1 MLNAT
6 GSCCDGVF
14 GCEFDL
20 PLGARWEHHMAQ
32 VSRDSTY
39 TRLHGR
45 HWSERK
51 YRVMDFKRMWMH
63 LEEEVE
69 EEEFLE
75 IDFELDKLVQEFTSR
90 R

>member
-1 MLNAT
+1 
-6 GSCCDGVF
+6 
-14 GCEFDL
+14 
-20 PLGARWEHHMAQ
+20 
-32 VSRDSTY
+32 
-39 TRLHGR
+39 
-45 HWSERK
+45 
-51 YRVMDFKRMWMH
+51 MDFKRMWMP

>member
-1 MLNAT
+1 
-6 GSCCDGVF
+6 
-14 GCEFDL
+14 
-20 PLGARWEHHMAQ
+20 
-32 VSRDSTY
+32 
-39 TRLHGR
+39 
-45 HWSERK
+45 
-51 YRVMDFKRMWMH
+51 MDFKRMWMY